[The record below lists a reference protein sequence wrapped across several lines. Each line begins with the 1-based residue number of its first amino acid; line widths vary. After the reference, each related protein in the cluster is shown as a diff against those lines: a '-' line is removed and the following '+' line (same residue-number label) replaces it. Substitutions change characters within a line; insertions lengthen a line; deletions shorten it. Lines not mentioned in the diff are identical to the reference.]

1 MSPRRVCPSESNAPA
16 LISDSTTFLL
26 QATGS
31 TFLRKSEKSANAP
44 LALRVATIEATT
56 LAPTLRTAVSPN
68 RMSVPTVVK
77 LASEELTSG
86 GRTLIPIFRH
96 SFR

>member
-1 MSPRRVCPSESNAPA
+1 M
-16 LISDSTTFLL
+16 
-26 QATGS
+26 
-31 TFLRKSEKSANAP
+31 RKSEKSANAP

-56 LAPTLRTAVSPN
+56 FSPTLRTAVSPN

-86 GRTLIPIFRH
+86 GSTLMPAPAAVVEVDRALVLVVLDRLV
-96 SFR
+96 SSAAMYSAG